1 MEINL
6 EFKIKQKQ
14 KKYITLSV
22 VLMTFFLY
30 HGNAVNFML
39 NEAIGKWW
47 KASKL
52 FRLII
57 GMFI

>member
-14 KKYITLSV
+14 KKMYDNV
-22 VLMTFFLY
+22 VGCFNDIFLY
-30 HGNAVNFML
+30 RENAVNFML

-47 KASKL
+47 KAPKL

-57 GMFI
+57 GK